1 MFSNERVLNYVEAIR
16 EATYLEM
23 KRDNRVSVFGLDVD
37 DPKATFGTNRGLLQ
51 EFGAERVFGT
61 PLSEDAMTGVAV
73 GMALAGTRPIHLH
86 YRMDFT
92 TLAMNQLINVA
103 AKTHAMS
110 GGAQHVP
117 MTVRMLIGKSWGQGA
132 QHSQSLY
139 PLFMNIPGLKIA
151 VPTTPYD
158 AKACLQTAVRDDN
171 PVLFVEHR
179 LLYFQRGYVPEQ
191 DLLVEPGRGR
201 ITVHGQ
207 DVTLVGIS
215 YQQVECM
222 KAQIYLE
229 QHGISAEVI
238 DPIWLAPLDLDLIE
252 QSVRRTR
259 NLVVVDNAW
268 ITCGAGAEI
277 IAALHERLSDIDWQG
292 RRLGFAATPC
302 PTTPSLE
309 EHFYPSAETIAAVAN
324 DLVHKKSMGWK
335 PEPDPELKNIEFKGP
350 F

>member
-1 MFSNERVLNYVEAIR
+1 MSSNNRVLNYVEAIR

-23 KRDNRVSVFGLDVD
+23 AKDSKVVVFGLDVD
-37 DPKATFGTNRGLLQ
+37 DPKATFGTNRGLLDQ
-51 EFGAERVFGT
+51 FGPQRVFGT
-61 PLSEDAMTGVAV
+61 PLSEDAMSGVAV
-73 GMALAGTRPIHLH
+73 GMALAGMRPIHLH

-151 VPTTPYD
+151 VPTTPFD

-179 LLYFQRGYVPEQ
+179 LLYFQRGPVPEG
-191 DLLVEPGRGR
+191 DLVSTPGQGR
-201 ITVHGQ
+201 ITVPGK
-207 DVTLVGIS
+207 DITLVGIS
-215 YQQVECM
+215 YQQLECM
-222 KAQIYLE
+222 KAQIYLDRI
-229 QHGISAEVI
+229 GVKAEVI
-238 DPIWLAPLDLDLIE
+238 DPIWLAPLDLDIIE

-259 NLVVVDNAW
+259 NLIVVDNAW
-268 ITCGAGAEI
+268 MTCGAGSEI
-277 IAALHERLSDIDWQG
+277 IAALHQ
-292 RRLGFAATPC
+292 RLGDIAWKSQRMGFAPTPC

-309 EHFYPSAETIAAVAN
+309 QHFYPSAESIAATAHDMIN
-324 DLVHKKSMGWK
+324 CKSMGWM
-335 PEPDPELKNIEFKGP
+335 PLEDPQLKNIEFKGP

>member
-1 MFSNERVLNYVEAIR
+1 MSSSDRVLNYVEAIR

-23 KRDNRVSVFGLDVD
+23 KRNSDVVVFGLDVD

-51 EFGAERVFGT
+51 EFGPSRVFGT
-61 PLSEDAMTGVAV
+61 PLSEDAMSGVAV
-73 GMALAGTRPIHLH
+73 GMALAGMRPIHLH
-86 YRMDFT
+86 YRMDFA

-110 GGAQHVP
+110 GGEQHVP
-117 MTVRMLIGKSWGQGA
+117 LVVRMLIGKSWGQGA

-158 AKACLQTAVRDDN
+158 AKGCLQYAVQDDN

-179 LLYFQRGYVPEQ
+179 LLYFQNGPVPQ
-191 DLLVEPGRGR
+191 GDISVAPGRGR
-201 ITVHGQ
+201 ITVPGN

-222 KAQIYLE
+222 KAQIYLNSI
-229 QHGISAEVI
+229 GIKAEVI
-238 DPIWLAPLDLDLIE
+238 DPIWLAPLDLDIIE

-259 NLVVVDNAW
+259 NLVVVDNSW
-268 ITCGAGAEI
+268 MTCGAGAEI
-277 IAALHERLSDIDWQG
+277 ISALHERLSDISW
-292 RRLGFAATPC
+292 RSKRMGFAPTPC

-309 EHFYPSAETIAAVAN
+309 EHFYPTAQTIAAAAN
-324 DLVHKKSMGWK
+324 DLVNRQTMGWI
-335 PEPDPELKNIEFKGP
+335 PEADPTLKTVEFKGP

>member
-1 MFSNERVLNYVEAIR
+1 MSLNDRVLNYVEAIR

-23 KRDNRVSVFGLDVD
+23 KNDPKVSVFGLDVD
-37 DPKATFGTNRGLLQ
+37 DHNATFGTNRGLLT
-51 EFGAERVFGT
+51 EFGPDRVFGT

-73 GMALAGTRPIHLH
+73 GMALAGMRPIHLH

-151 VPTTPYD
+151 VPTTPFD

-179 LLYFQRGYVPEQ
+179 LLYFQRGPVPEG
-191 DLLVEPGRGR
+191 DLMATPGQGR
-201 ITVHGQ
+201 ITVPGT

-229 QHGISAEVI
+229 RIGIQAEVI
-238 DPIWLAPLDLDLIE
+238 DPIWLAPLDLDIIE
-252 QSVRRTR
+252 QSVRRTQH
-259 NLVVVDNAW
+259 LIVVDNAW
-268 ITCGAGAEI
+268 MTCGAGAEI
-277 IAALHERLSDIDWQG
+277 IAALHERLGDIKWQA
-292 RRLGFAATPC
+292 RRLGFAPTPC

-309 EHFYPSAETIAAVAN
+309 QHFYPSAENIAAAAN
-324 DLVHKKSMGWK
+324 DLVNQQSMSWL
-335 PEPDPELKNIEFKGP
+335 PDPDPLLKNIEFKGP